1 MGTWQPLDGSDPTG
15 ILVTS
20 GCLLQP
26 LKCGCSHSK
35 RPKVT
40 GSKRKINPP
49 SCPSLLWE
57 ACQTLSDGWRLQNP
71 LQTMTPVIP
80 PSLPLRASRRK
91 LFFCFSDQGKLRHRD
106 EGSGESGGRALGKQS
121 TGNDAL
127 PSSSPGPQPCPHK
140 IKKP

>member
-35 RPKVT
+35 RLKVT

-57 ACQTLSDGWRLQNP
+57 ARQTLSDGWRLQNP

-106 EGSGESGGRALGKQS
+106 EGSGESEAGHWVNRAQVTMPFPAPLLVP
-121 TGNDAL
+121 NL
-127 PSSSPGPQPCPHK
+127 VL
-140 IKKP
+140 IK